1 MKPSDKSRQMFLD
14 MQEHPEHY
22 SDEQLETMM
31 DELDQVPDVDTA
43 WQQLEVRGER
53 KSKNLKIKKL
63 KLTFNSQL
71 RKIASVFIGLII
83 ISGITIAAIHFW
95 NLSSDSN
102 PKSESSLPISPKG
115 EETPFSKEREEDGLR
130 ADTIIFDNV
139 PLDTMLQ
146 EIAAYYH
153 VSLKFEREESRQLRF
168 HFIWKHSESLDR
180 VVERLN
186 NFEAVNIVR
195 EPEKLIV
202 R

>member
-14 MQEHPEHY
+14 MQEHPENY
-22 SDEQLETMM
+22 SDEQLETIM
-31 DELDQVPDVDTA
+31 DELDQVPDVYAA
-43 WQQLEVRGER
+43 WQQLEVRGETLEKR
-53 KSKNLKIKKL
+53 TS
-63 KLTFNSQL
+63 TSQL
-71 RKIASVFIGLII
+71 RKIAAAFIGVII
-83 ISGITIAAIHFW
+83 LSGIAIAAIHLW
-95 NLSSDSN
+95 NPASNSN
-102 PKSESSLPISPKG
+102 PEAESSLPTSLKGVETSSPK
-115 EETPFSKEREEDGLR
+115 EKVQNGLL
-130 ADTIIFDNV
+130 ADTLIFDNV

-153 VSLKFEREESRQLRF
+153 VSVEFKQEKVRQFRF

-186 NFEAVNIVR
+186 NFDAVNIVR